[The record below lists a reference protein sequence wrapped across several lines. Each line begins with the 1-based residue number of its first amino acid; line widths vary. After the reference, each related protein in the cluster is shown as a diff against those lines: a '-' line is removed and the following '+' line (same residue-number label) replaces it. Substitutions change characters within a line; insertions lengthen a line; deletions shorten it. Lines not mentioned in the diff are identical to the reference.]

1 MKRTVQKYYEPNNM
15 QDKSRKSN
23 NNNAKFS
30 QTKNDVNTQKWYKR
44 LQSSDIKTRPK
55 YGGIKPTSGH
65 SYWLRRTGS
74 IQPYN
79 LFKNI
84 GRDDVFSVIPRRLK
98 STERKK
104 KTRNGG

>member
-1 MKRTVQKYYEPNNM
+1 MLTHKSDTKDCRVLTSKQDQNM
-15 QDKSRKSN
+15 
-23 NNNAKFS
+23 
-30 QTKNDVNTQKWYKR
+30 
-44 LQSSDIKTRPK
+44 
-55 YGGIKPTSGH
+55 GGMKPTSGH